1 MHRIDIIVIGGS
13 AGALEALLELL
24 PTLPA
29 ELAAPIAVVL
39 HLKPTQPS
47 MVPELLAR
55 VCTRVVREPE
65 DKEPIAPGTVYV
77 APPNYH
83 MLLERGGTIAL
94 SVDEP
99 VHFSRPSLDVL
110 FESAADAFGPGVV
123 GLVLSGSN
131 ADGAEGLQRIAAAGG
146 VALVQ
151 APASAAYATMPEA
164 AARRVGGHARALA
177 PREVAPFLSRLVGLS
192 PSPLSPNPGRTP

>member
-1 MHRIDIIVIGGS
+1 MTPMRDIDLIVIGGS

-24 PTLPA
+24 APLPA
-29 ELAAPIAVVL
+29 ELTAPIAVVL
-39 HLKPTQPS
+39 HLRPTLPS
-47 MVPELLAR
+47 MVPGLLAR
-55 VCTRVVREPE
+55 AVGRTVREPE
-65 DKEPIAPGTVYV
+65 DKEPLVPGTVYV

-83 MLLERGGTIAL
+83 MLIERGGTIAL

-131 ADGAEGLQRIAAAGG
+131 PDGAEGLHRIAAAGG

-151 APASAAYATMPEA
+151 RAASAAHAAMPEA
-164 AARRVGGHARALA
+164 AARRVGDLVHALA
-177 PREVAPFLSRLVGLS
+177 PREVAPFLSRLAGLHAD
-192 PSPLSPNPGRTP
+192 PERTL

>member
-1 MHRIDIIVIGGS
+1 MPPLDIIVIGGS

-24 PTLPA
+24 PAIPA
-29 ELAAPIAVVL
+29 ELAAPIAIVL
-39 HLKPTQPS
+39 HQKPTQPS
-47 MVPELLAR
+47 MLPTLLGR
-55 VCTRVVREPE
+55 VCTRTVREPE
-65 DKEPIAPGTVYV
+65 DKEPIVPGTVYV

-83 MLLERGGTIAL
+83 MLIERSGTIAL
-94 SVDEP
+94 SVDAP

-151 APASAAYATMPEA
+151 APASAAHATMPEA
-164 AARRVGGHARALA
+164 AARRVGARAHALA
-177 PREVAPFLSRLVGLS
+177 PREVAPFLSRLAGRSADLP
-192 PSPLSPNPGRTP
+192 PSPGQTP